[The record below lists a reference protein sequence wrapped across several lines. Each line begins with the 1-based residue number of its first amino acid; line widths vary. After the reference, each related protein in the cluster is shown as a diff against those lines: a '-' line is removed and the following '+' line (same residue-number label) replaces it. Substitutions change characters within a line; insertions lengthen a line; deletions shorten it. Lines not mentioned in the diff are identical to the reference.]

1 MVKILGD
8 FKMDNLLLNLKNF
21 MELTRFYS
29 LNMTLGACFIIFSYA
44 FYSEKFSVINLLLL
58 IIALCFVHLGANLF
72 DCYID
77 VKTKLN
83 QGYNFENMRF
93 SLEKKARLIR
103 NGTYSLNQVKF
114 ILALLFSI
122 ALLIGIYF
130 AFVTDWKVLIFAL
143 VGGILTLFYPIS
155 SKYYLS
161 EITVGLIFGPLMIMG
176 GYYALS
182 GAFNSSLFLL
192 SWAIFLTTIILLH
205 THNIM
210 DWEYDEQENKNTLA
224 RMLKTKKKAITAL
237 KWMMI
242 LAYYIVVFGVLKG
255 MFNPY
260 MLCVFL
266 TLPIATK
273 LNESIKDYINIK
285 DVKFE
290 PRWYWGIFENWK
302 QIREERFDFFMFR
315 FYLARNFSSLFA
327 ILAAIGAMI

>member
-1 MVKILGD
+1 MDKILGD
-8 FKMDNLLLNLKNF
+8 YKMDNLLTTLKNF

-224 RMLKTKKKAITAL
+224 RMLKTKKKA
-237 KWMMI
+237 
-242 LAYYIVVFGVLKG
+242 Y
-255 MFNPY
+255 
-260 MLCVFL
+260 
-266 TLPIATK
+266 
-273 LNESIKDYINIK
+273 D
-285 DVKFE
+285 
-290 PRWYWGIFENWK
+290 
-302 QIREERFDFFMFR
+302 
-315 FYLARNFSSLFA
+315 SLL
-327 ILAAIGAMI
+327 I